1 MNGENFRTTALLKNT
16 VFNTPPSI
24 FEVETQNFTWSFL
37 NTFSKTSRKP
47 IFDFWPKS
55 PNIAKK
61 RLFWGKKFILMA
73 TRGVILRNSKIG
85 FRGLLAIGLKK
96 LSVKFQVSSSKIEGG
111 VYNWSWKTK
120 IARKTPSK
128 FSKWHLN
135 TVHVLTKMS
144 ISQKLKRIFKFCKMH
159 VKGEEIYY
167 KIRSSFVKKIFF
179 SVDPPPMALNNVS
192 T

>member
-111 VYNWSWKTK
+111 VYNWSSK
-120 IARKTPSK
+120 IKIMRKSPSK
-128 FSKWHLN
+128 FQYRKCW
-135 TVHVLTKMS
+135 MS
-144 ISQKLKRIFKFCKMH
+144 AIILRTAISQKLKRIIKFCKRH
-159 VKGEEIYY
+159 LKVEEICN
-167 KIRSSFVKKIFF
+167 KISPTCVFRKKI
-179 SVDPPPMALNNVS
+179 SSDPPLWP
-192 T
+192 